1 MRFSPKLRFAFL
13 LPALAALA
21 VLLPLVWLSGTELLE
36 ESAATRLADTL
47 PLLVRLVAPELA
59 RPGEPLQAFAQEIAA
74 AEAVRLTII
83 GSDGSVLADSARSWP
98 DVQAMENHG
107 ERPEVREAFARGLG
121 SEVRRSATVGESYVY
136 VAQRMQDPAGR
147 PYVLRVAQPLHE
159 LAALRR
165 HLAGLLALSTL
176 GGLAT
181 VLLVSW
187 WLDRRLFRPLSDLV
201 SGANRLA
208 RGELSHRLAVPE
220 EDELGDLARSLNR
233 LAERVQEQVAAVE
246 AERSHLEVVGASMS
260 EGVLVTDAQGRA
272 LMVNPSFR
280 RLFRVKGDV
289 VGKTALEL
297 TRLPQLDDLIRR
309 TLVTGQMGGAELEFP
324 GATERAVAVSSAALR
339 DRSGAVIAARDVSDL
354 VRLGEIRRDLVANV
368 SHELKTPLAA
378 IRGYAETLRDGALAE
393 PDTARRFVE
402 RIVQQCQRL
411 QALLADLLTLSS
423 LERER
428 GGPTEAV
435 ELGRIVEEA
444 VEVLE
449 GAARER
455 QVVVERELAP
465 LAALDGERE
474 ALEKLCLNLIDNAIK
489 YNRPGGKVRIRLFAA
504 GDEQVLEVTDT
515 GRGIPE
521 AAIPRV
527 FERFYRVDRGRSRE
541 EGGTGLGLAIVKHA
555 ALRHGGRV
563 EVESRLE
570 EGSTFRVSLPMAPAT
585 ALPLGG

>member
-1 MRFSPKLRFAFL
+1 
-13 LPALAALA
+13 
-21 VLLPLVWLSGTELLE
+21 
-36 ESAATRLADTL
+36 
-47 PLLVRLVAPELA
+47 
-59 RPGEPLQAFAQEIAA
+59 
-74 AEAVRLTII
+74 
-83 GSDGSVLADSARSWP
+83 
-98 DVQAMENHG
+98 
-107 ERPEVREAFARGLG
+107 
-121 SEVRRSATVGESYVY
+121 
-136 VAQRMQDPAGR
+136 
-147 PYVLRVAQPLHE
+147 PYVLRVAQPLRE

-165 HLAGLLALSTL
+165 HLGRLLAFSAL
-176 GGLAT
+176 GALAAI
-181 VLLVSW
+181 VLVSW
-187 WLDRRLFRPLSDLV
+187 WLDRKLFRPVSELV
-201 SGANRLA
+201 TGANRLA
-208 RGELSHRLAVPE
+208 RGELSHRLAAPS

-246 AERSHLEVVGASMS
+246 AQRSHLEVVGASMS

-297 TRLPQLDDLIRR
+297 TRLPQLEDLIRR
-309 TLVTGQMGGAELEFP
+309 TLASGQSGGAELEFP
-324 GATERAVAVSSAALR
+324 GARERSVAVSSAALR
-339 DRSGAVIAARDVSDL
+339 DSSGAVIAARDVSDL

-428 GGPTEAV
+428 GGPTESV
-435 ELGRIVEEA
+435 DLGRIVEEA

-449 GAARER
+449 GAAHER
-455 QVVVERELAP
+455 QVGVERALERLP
-465 LAALDGERE
+465 PLDGERE

-489 YNRPGGKVRIRLFAA
+489 YNRPGGRVRVRLFAE

-570 EGSTFRVSLPMAPAT
+570 EGSTFRVRLPMAPAV
-585 ALPLGG
+585 AVR

>member
-21 VLLPLVWLSGTELLE
+21 VLLPLVWLQGTELLR
-36 ESAATRLADTL
+36 ESAANRLADTL
-47 PLLVRLVAPELA
+47 PLLVRLVGPALA
-59 RPGEPLQAFAQEIAA
+59 RPGEPLQAFVQGIAA
-74 AEAVRLTII
+74 AEAVRLTVV
-83 GSDGSVLADSARSWP
+83 GGDGAVLADSARSWSE
-98 DVQAMENHG
+98 VQTMENHA
-107 ERPEVREAFARGLG
+107 ERREVREAFARGLG
-121 SEVRRSATVGESYVY
+121 SDVRASATVGEAYVY
-136 VAQRMQDPAGR
+136 VAQRMQDRAGR
-147 PYVLRVAQPLHE
+147 PYVLRVAQPLRE
-159 LAALRR
+159 LGALRR
-165 HLAGLLALSTL
+165 HLARLLAWSAL
-176 GGLAT
+176 GGLAAL
-181 VLLVSW
+181 LLVSW
-187 WLDRRLFRPLSDLV
+187 WLDRKLFRPVSELV
-201 SGANRLA
+201 AGANRLA

-246 AERSHLEVVGASMS
+246 AERSHLEVVGASMA
-260 EGVLVTDAQGRA
+260 EGVLVTDSSGRA

-289 VGKTALEL
+289 VGRTALEL

-309 TLVTGQMGGAELEFP
+309 TLEAGMPGHAQLEF
-324 GATERAVAVSSAALR
+324 ADAVERAVAVSSAALK
-339 DRSGAVIAARDVSDL
+339 DRSGAVVAARDVSDL

-393 PDTARRFVE
+393 ADTARRFID

-435 ELGRIVEEA
+435 DLGRVIEDA

-455 QVVVERELAP
+455 QVVVERELAALP
-465 LAALDGERE
+465 ALDGERE

-489 YNRPGGKVRIRLFAA
+489 YNRPGGKVRVRLFAA
-504 GDEQVLEVTDT
+504 GDEQVLEVADT

-563 EVESRLE
+563 EVESGLD
-570 EGSTFRVSLPMAPAT
+570 EGSTFRVRLPMTPSPA
-585 ALPLGG
+585 AG